1 MKNPRAVAVRGEI
14 CLSFLALLAL
24 WAAAGCNE
32 ATKPA
37 SAKAGPKAAVPVKVA
52 EVVEKTV
59 PIQIKTFG
67 NVQAYASVAI
77 RAQVNVELMTIGFK
91 EGEEVKEG
99 RVLFTLDARPYEAAV
114 RQAEAAVRQAE
125 AAFKQ
130 AEATRKQAEA
140 MVVKDK
146 ALAKN
151 AKTEAD
157 RAQTLVKQ
165 GAYTQ
170 EQYDNAQANQ
180 GAMDAAVDADVAAV
194 AAGAAAM
201 DAAQAN
207 VDAGNAAVENAKVQL
222 SFCTIRSP
230 MDGRAGSRTVDVGNI
245 IKAVDMQPMVVIN
258 QVHPIYVG
266 FSIPEQQLP
275 LVKKYLNDREKMKVE
290 AIIPGDPGLPATGEL
305 TFIDNAID
313 AATGTILLKGTFP
326 NDDRRLWPGQYV
338 DVVLTL
344 SQQPNARVIPS
355 VAVQT
360 GQQGQYVFVLKPGA
374 VPGAPVSDQTVE
386 ARPVTTGRPVDDSI
400 VIEKGLQPQEQVVTD
415 GQFRLVD
422 GARVE
427 VVQPGAETAPEP
439 GAGAAGATTGS
450 AEAKTAE

>member
-1 MKNPRAVAVRGEI
+1 M
-14 CLSFLALLAL
+14 
-24 WAAAGCNE
+24 
-32 ATKPA
+32 
-37 SAKAGPKAAVPVKVA
+37 
-52 EVVEKTV
+52 
-59 PIQIKTFG
+59 
-67 NVQAYASVAI
+67 
-77 RAQVNVELMTIGFK
+77 
-91 EGEEVKEG
+91 
-99 RVLFTLDARPYEAAV
+99 
-114 RQAEAAVRQAE
+114 
-125 AAFKQ
+125 
-130 AEATRKQAEA
+130 
-140 MVVKDK
+140 VKDK
-146 ALAKN
+146 ALARN

-157 RAQTLVKQ
+157 RAQTLLKQ

-180 GAMDAAVDADVAAV
+180 AAMDAAVDADIAAV
-194 AAGAAAM
+194 AAAAAAM

-222 SFCTIRSP
+222 SYCTIRSP

-245 IKAVDMQPMVVIN
+245 IKEVDVQPMVIVN

-275 LVKKYLNDREKMKVE
+275 LVKKYLNDQEKMKVE

-344 SQQPNARVIPS
+344 SQQPNALVIPS

-360 GQQGQYVFVLKPGA
+360 GQQGQYVFVLK
-374 VPGAPVSDQTVE
+374 SDGTVE

-400 VIEKGLQPQEQVVTD
+400 VIEKGLQPQEKVVTD

-427 VVQPGAETAPEP
+427 VVQPAAEKAPEP
-439 GAGAAGATTGS
+439 AAGAVAATTGS

>member
-1 MKNPRAVAVRGEI
+1 MKNPGAVAVLRGGI
-14 CLSFLALLAL
+14 CRSLLALLAV
-24 WAAAGCNE
+24 WAAASGCN
-32 ATKPA
+32 K
-37 SAKAGPKAAVPVKVA
+37 SAAPGTSAQAGPKAAVAVKVA
-52 EVVEKTV
+52 EVVQKTV
-59 PIQIKTFG
+59 PVQIKTFG
-67 NVQAYASVAI
+67 NVQAYATVAI

-99 RVLFTLDARPYEAAV
+99 RVLFTLDARSFEAAV
-114 RQAEAAVRQAE
+114 SHAE

-130 AEATRKQAEA
+130 AEAARKQAEA
-140 MVVKDK
+140 AVVKDK

-151 AKTEAD
+151 ARIEAD
-157 RAQTLVKQ
+157 RAETLLKQ

-170 EQYDNAQANQ
+170 EQYDNAQASQ
-180 GAMDAAVDADVAAV
+180 AAMDAAVDADIAAV
-194 AAGAAAM
+194 AAAGAAM
-201 DAAQAN
+201 NAAQAN
-207 VDAGNAAVENAKVQL
+207 VDAAKTQL

-245 IKAVDMQPMVVIN
+245 IKAVDMQPMVMIN

-275 LVKKYLNDREKMKVE
+275 LVKKYLNDTEKMKVE

-313 AATGTILLKGTFP
+313 ATTGTILLKGAFP

-338 DVVLTL
+338 NVVLTL
-344 SQQPNARVIPS
+344 TRQPNALVIPS

-360 GQQGQYVFVLKPGA
+360 GQQGQYVFVLKPCA

-386 ARPVTTGRPVDDSI
+386 ARTVTTGRLVDDSI
-400 VIEKGLQPQEQVVTD
+400 VIEKGLQPKEQVVTD

-422 GARVE
+422 GARVD
-427 VVQPGAETAPEP
+427 VVQSPAEKGP
-439 GAGAAGATTGS
+439 GS
-450 AEAKTAE
+450 AEAKTGE

>member
-1 MKNPRAVAVRGEI
+1 M
-14 CLSFLALLAL
+14 
-24 WAAAGCNE
+24 
-32 ATKPA
+32 
-37 SAKAGPKAAVPVKVA
+37 
-52 EVVEKTV
+52 
-59 PIQIKTFG
+59 
-67 NVQAYASVAI
+67 
-77 RAQVNVELMTIGFK
+77 
-91 EGEEVKEG
+91 
-99 RVLFTLDARPYEAAV
+99 LFTLDSRPFEAAV

-125 AAFKQ
+125 AAVKQ

-140 MVVKDK
+140 AVVKDK

-157 RAQTLVKQ
+157 RAQTLLKQ

-180 GAMDAAVDADVAAV
+180 AAMDAAVDADIAAV
-194 AAGAAAM
+194 AAAAAAM

-207 VDAGNAAVENAKVQL
+207 VDAGKAAVENAKMQL

-245 IKAVDMQPMVVIN
+245 IKAVDVQPMVVIN

-275 LVKKYLNDREKMKVE
+275 LVKKYLNDQEKMKVE

-338 DVVLTL
+338 NVVLTL
-344 SQQPNARVIPS
+344 SRAAERAGHPQRGGADRPAR
-355 VAVQT
+355 AVRLRAQERPD
-360 GQQGQYVFVLKPGA
+360 GR
-374 VPGAPVSDQTVE
+374 GAPRHDRPAGGRLDRDREGTPAE
-386 ARPVTTGRPVDDSI
+386 GTGGDRRPVPPGGRRARGGRP
-400 VIEKGLQPQEQVVTD
+400 
-415 GQFRLVD
+415 
-422 GARVE
+422 
-427 VVQPGAETAPEP
+427 
-439 GAGAAGATTGS
+439 AGG
-450 AEAKTAE
+450 

>member
-1 MKNPRAVAVRGEI
+1 MKNPRAVALRGEI
-14 CLSFLALLAL
+14 CRSLLALLAV
-24 WAAAGCNE
+24 WAAASGCTKA
-32 ATKPA
+32 ATPEG
-37 SAKAGPKAAVPVKVA
+37 AKAEPKEAVPVKVA
-52 EVVEKTV
+52 EVVQRTV

-77 RAQVNVELMTIGFK
+77 RAQVNVELMAIGFK
-91 EGEEVKEG
+91 EGEEVKKG
-99 RVLFTLDARPYEAAV
+99 QVLFTLDSRPFEAAV
-114 RQAEAAVRQAE
+114 RQAEAAL
-125 AAFKQ
+125 KQ

-140 MVVKDK
+140 AVVKDK

-151 AKTEAD
+151 ARTEAE
-157 RAQTLVKQ
+157 RAGTLLKQ

-170 EQYDNAQANQ
+170 EQYDNAQASQ
-180 GAMDAAVDADVAAV
+180 AAMDAAVDADIAAV
-194 AAGAAAM
+194 AAAGAAM

-207 VDAGNAAVENAKVQL
+207 VDAGNDQL

-258 QVHPIYVG
+258 QIHPIYVG

-275 LVKKYLNDREKMKVE
+275 LVKKYLNDQEKMRVE
-290 AIIPGDPGLPATGEL
+290 ATIPGDPGPPATGEL
-305 TFIDNAID
+305 TFIDNTID

-338 DVVLTL
+338 NVALTL
-344 SQQPNARVIPS
+344 SQQPDALVIPS

-360 GQQGQYVFVLKPGA
+360 GQQGQFVFVLKPGA
-374 VPGAPVSDQTVE
+374 VPGAPGDRTVE

-400 VIEKGLQPQEQVVTD
+400 VIEKGLQPKEQVVTD

-427 VVQPGAETAPEP
+427 VVQPAAEKAPEQRH
-439 GAGAAGATTGS
+439 
-450 AEAKTAE
+450 

>member
-1 MKNPRAVAVRGEI
+1 MKYPRAVALLRGEI
-14 CLSFLALLAL
+14 CRGLLAL
-24 WAAAGCNE
+24 IVAWAASGC
-32 ATKPA
+32 
-37 SAKAGPKAAVPVKVA
+37 SKAATPGTAGKGGPNAPVSVKVA
-52 EVVEKTV
+52 EVAERTV
-59 PIQIKTFG
+59 PVQIRTFG

-77 RAQVNVELMTIGFK
+77 RAQVNVELMSISFK
-91 EGEEVKEG
+91 EGEEVKKG
-99 RVLFTLDARPYEAAV
+99 QVLFTLDPRPF
-114 RQAEAAVRQAE
+114 EAAVRQAE

-140 MVVKDK
+140 AVVKDK
-146 ALAKN
+146 ALARN
-151 AKTEAD
+151 AKTEAE
-157 RAQTLVKQ
+157 RAATLLKQ

-180 GAMDAAVDADVAAV
+180 AAMDAAVDADIAAV
-194 AAGAAAM
+194 AAAGAAM

-207 VDAGNAAVENAKVQL
+207 VDAGNDQL

-230 MDGRAGSRTVDVGNI
+230 MDGRAGTRTVDVGNI
-245 IKAVDMQPMVVIN
+245 IKAVDVQPMVVIN
-258 QVHPIYVG
+258 QVRPIYVG

-275 LVKKYLNDREKMKVE
+275 LVKKYLRDNEKMKVE
-290 AIIPGDPGLPATGEL
+290 AIIPGEPDRPAAGEL

-338 DVVLTL
+338 NVVLTL
-344 SQQPNARVIPS
+344 AQEPNALVVPG

-360 GQQGQYVFVLKPGA
+360 GQQGQFVFVLKG
-374 VPGAPVSDQTVE
+374 DNTVE
-386 ARPVTTGRPVDDSI
+386 ARPVITGRSVDDSI
-400 VIEKGLQPQEQVVTD
+400 VIEKGLQPKEQVVTD

-427 VVQPGAETAPEP
+427 VRQPAAGTAPEP
-439 GAGAAGATTGS
+439 GAVKRSLEKGAGS
-450 AEAKTAE
+450 AEAKTGE

>member
-1 MKNPRAVAVRGEI
+1 MKNPRAVLRGEI
-14 CLSFLALLAL
+14 CRSLFALLAV
-24 WAAAGCNE
+24 WTAASGCN
-32 ATKPA
+32 K
-37 SAKAGPKAAVPVKVA
+37 SAAPGTAGRAGPKAVVAVKVA
-52 EVVEKTV
+52 EVVQKTV
-59 PIQIKTFG
+59 PVQIKTFG
-67 NVQAYASVAI
+67 NVQAYASVAV

-99 RVLFTLDARPYEAAV
+99 RVLFTLDARSFEAAV
-114 RQAEAAVRQAE
+114 SQAE

-140 MVVKDK
+140 AVVKDK
-146 ALAKN
+146 ALAQN
-151 AKTEAD
+151 TRIEAD
-157 RAQTLVKQ
+157 RAQTLLKQ

-170 EQYDNAQANQ
+170 EQYDNAQASKD
-180 GAMDAAVDADVAAV
+180 AMDAAVDADIAAV
-194 AAGAAAM
+194 AADDAAM
-201 DAAQAN
+201 NAAQAN
-207 VDAGNAAVENAKVQL
+207 LDAAKTQL

-230 MDGRAGSRTVDVGNI
+230 MDGLAGSRTVDVGDI
-245 IKAVDMQPMVVIN
+245 IKAVDMQPMVTIN

-275 LVKKYLNDREKMKVE
+275 LVKKYLNDQEKMKVE
-290 AIIPGDPGLPATGEL
+290 AIIPGDPGQPATGEL

-338 DVVLTL
+338 NVALTL
-344 SQQPNARVIPS
+344 TRQPNALVIPS

-360 GQQGQYVFVLKPGA
+360 GQQGQYVFVLK
-374 VPGAPVSDQTVE
+374 SDHTVE
-386 ARPVTTGRPVDDSI
+386 ARAVTTGRSVDDSI
-400 VIEKGLQPQEQVVTD
+400 VIEKGLQPKEQVVTD

-427 VVQPGAETAPEP
+427 VVQPPAEKGPA
-439 GAGAAGATTGS
+439 S
-450 AEAKTAE
+450 AEAKTGE

>member
-1 MKNPRAVAVRGEI
+1 MKNPRVVVSRCET
-14 CLSFLALLAL
+14 CLCLLALLAL
-24 WAAAGCNE
+24 WATGCNE
-32 ATKPA
+32 TAMPGG
-37 SAKAGPKAAVPVKVA
+37 AKAGAKAAAPVKVSEA
-52 EVVEKTV
+52 VEKTV

-99 RVLFTLDARPYEAAV
+99 RVLFTLDARPLEAAV

-140 MVVKDK
+140 TVVKDK
-146 ALAKN
+146 ALARN
-151 AKTEAD
+151 AKLEAD
-157 RAQTLVKQ
+157 RAQTLLKQ

-170 EQYDNAQANQ
+170 EQYDNAQANKA
-180 GAMDAAVDADVAAV
+180 AMDAAVDADIAAV

-245 IKAVDMQPMVVIN
+245 IKAVDMQPMVIVN

-275 LVKKYLNDREKMKVE
+275 LLKKYLNDREKMKVE

-344 SQQPNARVIPS
+344 SQQPNALVIPS

-360 GQQGQYVFVLKPGA
+360 GQQGQYVFVLK
-374 VPGAPVSDQTVE
+374 SDQTVE

-400 VIEKGLQPQEQVVTD
+400 VIEKGLQPNERVVTD

-427 VVQPGAETAPEP
+427 VVQPAAEP
-439 GAGAAGATTGS
+439 GAGAVGATTGS